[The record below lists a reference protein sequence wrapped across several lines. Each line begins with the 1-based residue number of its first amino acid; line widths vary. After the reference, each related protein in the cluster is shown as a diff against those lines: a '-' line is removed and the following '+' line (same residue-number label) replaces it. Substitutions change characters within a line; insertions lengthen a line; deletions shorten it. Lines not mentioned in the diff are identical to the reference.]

1 MMLSWTAPASINGD
15 QSVEAFEPGVHVRPD
30 GTISVMYYDFRNNTS
45 DANTL
50 PTILWLAHSTDAT
63 TWHEGAVAGPF
74 DLDTAPN
81 AQGLF
86 VGDYQGLSSMGNVI
100 EPFFV
105 ITNSGNLNNRT
116 DVFSAP
122 AVSVTSIFNL
132 FARTA
137 LGTTAR
143 RATSF
148 RMTKDF
154 RKRISENIGHVMER
168 REVQWRDSLRKKQGL
183 PPLQPQQR

>member
-1 MMLSWTAPASINGD
+1 
-15 QSVEAFEPGVHVRPD
+15 VRPD
-30 GTISVMYYDFRNNTS
+30 GTISVMYYDFRNNTT
-45 DANTL
+45 DPATL

-81 AQGLF
+81 AEGLF
-86 VGDYQGLSSMGNVI
+86 LGDYQGLSSMGNVI

-105 ITNSGNLNNRT
+105 ITNSGNLTNRT

-137 LGTTAR
+137 LGTRSRT
-143 RATSF
+143 ATSF
-148 RMTKDF
+148 RMTRDF

-168 REVQWRDSLRKKQGL
+168 REVQWRDSIRKRQGL
-183 PPLQPQQR
+183 PPLQPRG